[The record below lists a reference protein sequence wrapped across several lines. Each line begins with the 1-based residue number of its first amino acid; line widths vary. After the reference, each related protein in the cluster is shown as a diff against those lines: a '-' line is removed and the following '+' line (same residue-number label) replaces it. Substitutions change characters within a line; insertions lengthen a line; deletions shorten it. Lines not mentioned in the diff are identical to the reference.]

1 MHWRF
6 DPLFSIEVHHSK
18 YDVTSSEAEDGFRP
32 PVDSFAL
39 EATRAT
45 AARLRAM
52 GWIFKARPGAC
63 TVFGEK
69 VFDAGGTPHLRAWP
83 APDEGLSFWLRLKD
97 ATLLNETKP
106 YVLAS
111 KPQLVPNENLPAFSG
126 RSRML
131 YFDSH
136 ETYAAAEGQLH
147 LGAARVG
154 SSSLASIA
162 PPAFSLRLAHD
173 EVRQVT
179 LTPLRTAGESF
190 GFSVP
195 SGARAVSIELPE
207 AAYRLEQQPGGQAET
222 IVLNAEQPTGNV
234 LGMVRIFAAEDGAW
248 EPVRR
253 YIISFERAD
262 YQEL

>member
-18 YDVTSSEAEDGFRP
+18 YDVTLPAAGDKPRP
-32 PVDSFAL
+32 PFAL

-45 AARLRAM
+45 AARLREM
-52 GWIFKARPGAC
+52 GWVFKARAGAC

-69 VFDAGGTPHLRAWP
+69 VFDAEGTPRLRAWP
-83 APDEGLSFWLRLKD
+83 APEEGLSFWLRLKD
-97 ATLLNETKP
+97 AALLNETKP
-106 YVLAS
+106 YVLAT
-111 KPQLVPNENLPAFSG
+111 KPRIVPNENLPAFSG
-126 RSRML
+126 RSRLL
-131 YFDSH
+131 YFDSR
-136 ETYAAAEGQLH
+136 ETYAAAEGQLY
-147 LGAARVG
+147 LGAVRVG

-162 PPAFSLRLAHD
+162 PPAFSLSLAD
-173 EVRQVT
+173 DNVRQVA
-179 LTPLRTAGESF
+179 LAPLRTAGESF
-190 GFSVP
+190 RFSIP
-195 SGARAVSIELPE
+195 SGAKTVPIELPE

-222 IVLNAEQPTGNV
+222 IVLNAEQPTGNI

-253 YIISFERAD
+253 YTIFFEGTD